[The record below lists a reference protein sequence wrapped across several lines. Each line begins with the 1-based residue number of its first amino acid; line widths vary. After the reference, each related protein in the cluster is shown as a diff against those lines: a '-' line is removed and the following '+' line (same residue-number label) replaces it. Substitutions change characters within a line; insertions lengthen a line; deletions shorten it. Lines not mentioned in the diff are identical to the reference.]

1 VAALLLRPPGR
12 RNLHLIRNPGAHCS
26 GTRTW
31 FDSLP
36 YGSEIGAL
44 LLVGCLAAGSHEPG
58 PTVPGTYSSHYSCD
72 EARRDE
78 LVLTLLPSHVFSLQQ
93 VGRNA
98 DCGHQLTLVYVG
110 RWQLSDD
117 GRELSLDAGPTWLR
131 RIDVVNRRT
140 FRFPDQPRVEAPV
153 LPTSMLAYRTRLMPF
168 REPFQLTGLTIMV
181 NQPE

>member
-1 VAALLLRPPGR
+1 M
-12 RNLHLIRNPGAHCS
+12 
-26 GTRTW
+26 
-31 FDSLP
+31 
-36 YGSEIGAL
+36 L
-44 LLVGCLAAGSHEPG
+44 LLVGCLAAGSHEPAL
-58 PTVPGTYSSHYSCD
+58 TVPGTYSSHYSCGQ
-72 EARRDE
+72 APHDE

-110 RWQLSDD
+110 RWLLSDD

-131 RIDVVNRRT
+131 RMDVVNRRT
-140 FRFPDQPRVEAPV
+140 FRFPEEPRAEPPV
-153 LPTSMLAYRTRLMPF
+153 LPTRMLAYRTRLVPF